1 MSKVSILIPVYN
13 VEKYLRECLDSVAGQ
28 TLNDIEIICINDG
41 STDSSLDI
49 INEFAGKDSRFV
61 VISGPNGGYGKA
73 MNKGLDAATSEYI
86 GIVEPDDFVPE
97 GMYSDLYDIAKK
109 NDLDLV
115 KADFYRFKT
124 VNGTFEKTLER
135 LDRTGTYY
143 NSVFDPSHMPEAVY
157 FTLNTWSGI
166 YKREFIEKY
175 HIRHN
180 ETPGASFQDNGFFF
194 QTFIYAQRAMIV
206 DKPYYM
212 NRRDNPN
219 SSVMNPNKVYTMNIE
234 MDWVMDILKRDPEIW
249 ERFKYMYWWRKY
261 QNYNYRYQVLDKS
274 FRQEFMNRFC
284 MEFKWADIRGEL
296 DLDLFTPY
304 QQSKLKEMI
313 SLADKYYWRQNI
325 SVSWKIK
332 RLIPGPVKD
341 FLKKLLW
348 GNTYGKKKS

>member
-28 TLNDIEIICINDG
+28 KLSDIEIICINDG

-86 GIVEPDDFVPE
+86 GIVEPDDFVPDC
-97 GMYSDLYDIAKK
+97 MYSDLYDIAKK

-274 FRQEFMNRFC
+274 FRQEFMDRFC